1 MSPRGG
7 WCREGG
13 AALAVE
19 QDAIKREAEPACK
32 GAERVYLSR
41 GSSKERRRCRA
52 CKLCCPKGPPS
63 PSALVGERMITQ
75 KGVFGI
81 VQGHANRHLA
91 IDPKD
96 GALFVGVG
104 SSGNIGVE
112 PEIKASIQRSVE
124 LPRQSSAT
132 SRTII

>member
-1 MSPRGG
+1 MAPRGKRSG
-7 WCREGG
+7 PVART
-13 AALAVE
+13 
-19 QDAIKREAEPACK
+19 IPRFKREAEPACK
-32 GAERVYLSR
+32 GAERVYLR
-41 GSSKERRRCRA
+41 VAVRRNADDAERASCVAR
-52 CKLCCPKGPPS
+52 KGRPVA
-63 PSALVGERMITQ
+63 SALVGERVITK

-132 SRTII
+132 SRTTI